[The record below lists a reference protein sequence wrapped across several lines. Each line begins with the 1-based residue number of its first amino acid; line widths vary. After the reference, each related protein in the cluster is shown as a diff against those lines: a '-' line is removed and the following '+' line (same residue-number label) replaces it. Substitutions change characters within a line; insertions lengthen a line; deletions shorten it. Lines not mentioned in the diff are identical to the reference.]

1 MTAPA
6 APTSR
11 IPMNHNSTKTKI
23 HTNCSLSTCDF
34 TRNNMI
40 FNKILFSSSNLLLI
54 ISIATATLYLSA
66 LQCLCVWRIC
76 CIAILE
82 WRKLKFHAKF
92 SIKPSLVVNKGIPLV
107 ELNSNKI
114 RAFEKFID
122 VFQQLLIPFIKS

>member
-6 APTSR
+6 ARPSR

-40 FNKILFSSSNLLLI
+40 FNKILSSSSSNLLLI

-66 LQCLCVWRIC
+66 LQCLSICIC

-107 ELNSNKI
+107 ELKSNKI